1 MIGKSIQGFRILEVR
16 DAGAM
21 GVVYKAQDPH
31 LPRVVAIKVMN
42 RALVDDEVFLE
53 RFRLEARALAMVQS
67 PHIVTVHQLID
78 TPDDLAIV
86 MEYVDGRSLQ
96 VLAEEESLSWQ
107 RTCRLLRQVL
117 LGLAQAHEAGIVH
130 RDVKPSNVL
139 VLKDDTVKIVDFGLA
154 KSDRAGRNLTQT
166 GASAGTLYYMS
177 PEQVHEL
184 KDVDARSDLY
194 SVGMSF
200 YKLLC
205 GRLPFESTTSNYEIL
220 KEIVE
225 RDFPPADHFNPLLP
239 PALVDLLAKSLQKK
253 ATDRFQSAREMIE
266 ALDEILSAH
275 PSTTDPR
282 GSGLRRS
289 LAPSSIRGTES
300 RSTPPAVADPPDG
313 GETRI
318 SLPPSDRHQEP
329 PPRAASA
336 REETPRES
344 DASLPPPVRPSS
356 TRWRRPLTG
365 VGVLVLLGVAALVVR
380 SLLAPG
386 EPEAA
391 HLSIV
396 THPDGARVY
405 VDGVESGLAPLLGF
419 ARDPGPVHVRVI
431 RDGYLDRDSTFVL
444 TAGDTTAVS
453 FALRPVPTEE
463 PIAPTP
469 QTALS
474 LEINPWGRVWLDD
487 RPAGGEQVRSESFPV
502 EPGTIRVRV
511 RHPELGTWERR
522 ITVKRGES
530 RPVQVD
536 FDRRWPVVVTSQSA
550 EGGYLMGEIFVDGI
564 ATGDN
569 TPKEIKL
576 RSGEHAIEVRRPG
589 YTCKAV
595 RLGVYGAVTD
605 PIRVVLQAQ

>member
-78 TPDDLAIV
+78 TPEDLAIV

-96 VLAEEESLSWQ
+96 ALAEEESLSWQ

-239 PALVDLLAKSLQKK
+239 PALVDLLAKSLRKK

-266 ALDEILSAH
+266 ALDGILSAH

-289 LAPSSIRGTES
+289 LAPSSVGGS
-300 RSTPPAVADPPDG
+300 GNRSTPPDVADPADG

-318 SLPPSDRHQEP
+318 SLPPSDRHREP
-329 PPRAASA
+329 PPRTSSA
-336 REETPRES
+336 GEETPRES
-344 DASLPPPVRPSS
+344 DTSLPPRVRPSS
-356 TRWRRPLTG
+356 ARWRKPLAA
-365 VGVLVLLGVAALVVR
+365 VGVLVLLGVALVAR

-405 VDGVESGLAPLLGF
+405 VDGVERGLAPLLGF
-419 ARDPGPVHVRVI
+419 ARDSGPVHVRVI

-463 PIAPTP
+463 PIAPAP
-469 QTALS
+469 QTSLA

-487 RPAGGEQVRSESFPV
+487 RPAGGDQVRSESFPV

-550 EGGYLMGEIFVDGI
+550 EGSYLMGEIFVDGI

-576 RSGEHAIEVRRPG
+576 RSGEHSIEVRRPG